1 MAQPLVSIREL
12 KSRLSHYLRLAR
24 KGESVVITDHGVP
37 IGRIVPMGQDR
48 AGRDLGGR
56 LAAMREAGL
65 AQWSGQKLR
74 RRKPVAKLLGRK
86 TVAQLLVED
95 RE

>member
-1 MAQPLVSIREL
+1 MTQALVSIREL
-12 KSRLSHYLRLAR
+12 KSRLSHYLRLTR

-37 IGRIVPMGQDR
+37 IGRIVPVGQ
-48 AGRDLGGR
+48 DLGGR
-56 LAAMREAGL
+56 LAAMRETGL
-65 AQWSGQKLR
+65 AQWSGHKLR
-74 RRKPVAKLLGRK
+74 RRRPIAKLLGRK